1 MSYSNSSL
9 NTFTNCMQKYEQI
22 YILHNKPDKISPHLT
37 FGSMAHEVLYNA
49 GRLRDEASDGVIS
62 PGEYFKVIPSE
73 VECLE
78 LKSEFNINSWENYF
92 CNVIRTVAGY
102 ERDIVTNESK
112 NGDVTIER
120 ELKLQLTSEQLK
132 EQGILSDEPLV
143 GVIDLLVMTKTS
155 ATILDYKFSTTRKT
169 QSDFDENSQLYIYAY
184 LVHTL
189 YDIPLHNIQVG
200 YIDIPKQSFEMPAVL
215 KNGTLSRS
223 KSQNCSGEMYKIA
236 VEAVHEDDPYYNCE
250 PGGYYYETYCEL
262 QLNKPAYLQT
272 QYLDIEAY
280 MNIMSDVVNTI
291 KTIEFIK
298 QNNMQYLRKYDS
310 YSCKACEYKKYCK
323 PWLTEVW

>member
-1 MSYSNSSL
+1 MSHSNSSL
-9 NTFTNCMQKYEQI
+9 NTFTNCMQKYNQV

-49 GRLRDEASDGVIS
+49 GRLRDESNDGVIH
-62 PGEYFKVIPSE
+62 PCDYFKVIPSE

-78 LKSEFNINSWENYF
+78 LKSEFNINNWENYF
-92 CNVIRTVAGY
+92 GNVIRTVAGY
-102 ERDIVTNESK
+102 ERDIVANESK

-272 QYLDIEAY
+272 QYLNIEAY

>member
-102 ERDIVTNESK
+102 ERDLVTNESK

-120 ELKLQLTSEQLK
+120 ELKLQLSPEQLK
-132 EQGILSDEPLV
+132 ADGVITDQPLV
-143 GVIDLLVMTKTS
+143 GVIDLLIMTKTS
-155 ATILDYKFSTTRKT
+155 ATIIDYKFSTTRKT
-169 QSDFDENSQLYIYAY
+169 QSDFDENSQLYLYSY
-184 LVHTL
+184 MVHIL

-200 YIDIPKQSFEMPAVL
+200 YIDIPKQMFEVPIQAAIQGKVIARTNIKAMRKNVLAKCYGGDISRKKKLLEKQKEGKKRMKAV
-215 KNGTLSRS
+215 GSVEIPQEAFMAILS
-223 KSQNCSGEMYKIA
+223 
-236 VEAVHEDDPYYNCE
+236 VDD
-250 PGGYYYETYCEL
+250 
-262 QLNKPAYLQT
+262 
-272 QYLDIEAY
+272 D
-280 MNIMSDVVNTI
+280 
-291 KTIEFIK
+291 
-298 QNNMQYLRKYDS
+298 
-310 YSCKACEYKKYCK
+310 
-323 PWLTEVW
+323 